1 MSTEHEPQIGAR
13 VLVCRASQPTYSS
26 YRYLGGPLPTI
37 ASERTRPAPRL
48 GEDTARLLAD
58 LGYPKTRIDELA
70 PAGIA
75 HIDRREP
82 ASTTGEQ
89 MTEARPPLPYEF
101 LPAVPSFTVS
111 SDDITDGSTLTN
123 RQVFNG
129 MGATGDNLSPHL
141 TWRGFPSDTR
151 SFAVTCFDPDAPTGS
166 GFWHWVLFDIAA
178 DVTELPAGAA
188 SGSISTLPPKAIH
201 ARNDFG
207 TKDFGGAA
215 PPPGHPAHRY
225 VFAVHALSCDT
236 LGLDSD
242 ASPAVVGFMMTG
254 STLARATLVASYG
267 R

>member
-1 MSTEHEPQIGAR
+1 MNLKSAPGWSVALRSRPTAR
-13 VLVCRASQPTYSS
+13 TATSGDRCPPSPLSER
-26 YRYLGGPLPTI
+26 GPLP
-37 ASERTRPAPRL
+37 ARRGHGAPARRSRL
-48 GEDTARLLAD
+48 SQDQDRRAR
-58 LGYPKTRIDELA
+58 

-111 SDDITDGSTLTN
+111 SDDITDGSTLRN

-166 GFWHWVLFDIAA
+166 GFWHCVLFDIAA
-178 DVTELPAGAA
+178 DVTELPPGAA
-188 SGSISTLPPKAIH
+188 SGSIGTLPPTAIH
-201 ARNDFG
+201 ARN
-207 TKDFGGAA
+207 
-215 PPPGHPAHRY
+215 
-225 VFAVHALSCDT
+225 
-236 LGLDSD
+236 
-242 ASPAVVGFMMTG
+242 
-254 STLARATLVASYG
+254 
-267 R
+267 